1 MKPETVVFEV
11 IPNIA
16 RKSLTRKDPTLNCS
30 GSWFNFPLCFLHK
43 LFLLNKCISQIEI
56 ICKNEI
62 WRSLKIHLA
71 IKVTN
76 SKEFFLNSVSK
87 NIFKLTDTGE
97 DSKLVYMRK
106 RSKVIAAP
114 SRYFLLFFR
123 RVRATTMS
131 QRRVE
136 NNRVHFS
143 TFSPVSVKL
152 RVIMKKY
159 AVDLENS
166 FSN

>member
-43 LFLLNKCISQIEI
+43 LFLLNKCISQTKI

-62 WRSLKIHLA
+62 WRSLKIHLE
-71 IKVTN
+71 IKVKKSIYKRFAFIKN
-76 SKEFFLNSVSK
+76 LNVLHIFEIKIFSRQGIFFNSVSK

-97 DSKLVYMRK
+97 DSKLVYRRK
-106 RSKVIAAP
+106 RSKVNAAP
-114 SRYFLLFFR
+114 SPYFLLFFR
-123 RVRATTMS
+123 RVRATSMT
-131 QRRVE
+131 QCRVE
-136 NNRVHFS
+136 NTRAYF
-143 TFSPVSVKL
+143 
-152 RVIMKKY
+152 
-159 AVDLENS
+159 
-166 FSN
+166 